1 MTLLEDAI
9 RFFHIHKALAVAVA
23 AGIAI
28 AGNLAWELLA
38 HLWLIGAGMSGAAS
52 WPAYGMV
59 STLFNMGG
67 WAL

>member
-1 MTLLEDAI
+1 MALLEDAI
-9 RFFHIHKALAVAVA
+9 RFFHIHKVLAVVAA

-38 HLWLIGAGMSGAAS
+38 HLWLIGAGMTGAAS
-52 WPAYGMV
+52 WPTCGMV
-59 STLFNMGG
+59 SMLFHLGG

>member
-1 MTLLEDAI
+1 MALLDKSI
-9 RFFHIHKALAVAVA
+9 RFFHIHKVLAVMAA

-38 HLWLIGAGMSGAAS
+38 HLWLIGAGMNGAAS

-59 STLFNMGG
+59 STLFHMGG
-67 WAL
+67 CA

>member
-1 MTLLEDAI
+1 MALLEDSI
-9 RFFHIHKALAVAVA
+9 RFFCFHKALAVAAA

-52 WPAYGMV
+52 WPAYGMA
-59 STLFNMGG
+59 STLFHMDG

>member
-1 MTLLEDAI
+1 MALLEDAI
-9 RFFHIHKALAVAVA
+9 RFFYIHKALAVAAA

-28 AGNLAWELLA
+28 AGNLAWELFA

-52 WPAYGMV
+52 WPACGMV
-59 STLFNMGG
+59 STLFHLGG

>member
-1 MTLLEDAI
+1 MALLEDAI
-9 RFFHIHKALAVAVA
+9 RFFHIHKALAAVAA

-38 HLWLIGAGMSGAAS
+38 HLWLIGAGMTGAAS

-59 STLFNMGG
+59 QAVFHMGG
-67 WAL
+67 WA

>member
-1 MTLLEDAI
+1 MALLEDAI
-9 RFFHIHKALAVAVA
+9 RFLCFHKVLAVVAA

-52 WPAYGMV
+52 WPACGMV
-59 STLFNMGG
+59 QAVFHLGG
-67 WAL
+67 LAL

>member
-1 MTLLEDAI
+1 MALLEDAI
-9 RFFHIHKALAVAVA
+9 RFFHIHKVLEVAAA

-59 STLFNMGG
+59 STLFHMGG
-67 WAL
+67 CA

>member
-1 MTLLEDAI
+1 MALLEDAI
-9 RFFHIHKALAVAVA
+9 RFFHIHKALAVAAA

-52 WPAYGMV
+52 WPAYGMA
-59 STLFNMGG
+59 STLFHMGG
-67 WAL
+67 CA

>member
-1 MTLLEDAI
+1 MALLEDAI
-9 RFFHIHKALAVAVA
+9 RFFRIHKALAVA

-59 STLFNMGG
+59 STLFHLGG